1 MANKVEIAR
10 KQLEAKFDAMRQTF
24 ERDVYAG
31 RRDAEAGIY
40 DKWYR
45 YHRQDEGTAYD
56 AGWMDVH
63 FTEAERSREIQV
75 IEG

>member
-1 MANKVEIAR
+1 MTKVEVAR
-10 KQLEAKFDAMRQTF
+10 KQLEAKFDAMMQTF

-31 RRDAEAGIY
+31 RRDAETGYY
-40 DKWYR
+40 DMWYCHNR
-45 YHRQDEGTAYD
+45 EDGGAAYD

-63 FTEAERSREIQV
+63 FTEAERSKEIQV